1 MIRMEVKGLKE
12 LERDLLALGEKVAGR
27 VLASAGKEAMEIVSE
42 DMQQHAGYD
51 EDSSGPHLRDN
62 IKTTSRNRMKDSR
75 WNTVVTIRVGPS
87 REHTMKA
94 LAQEF
99 GTIKQVADPFMRPA
113 LDFNR
118 AKILRILAVRIR
130 EGIENNR

>member
-1 MIRMEVKGLKE
+1 MIRMEVKGLQD
-12 LERDLLALGEKVAGR
+12 LERQLLALGEKVAGK

-51 EDSSGPHLRDN
+51 ESSKGAHMRDN

-99 GTIKQVADPFMRPA
+99 GTVKQVPIPFMRPA

-118 AKILRILAVRIR
+118 AKILRVLAVRIR
-130 EGIENNR
+130 DGIENNR

>member
-1 MIRMEVKGLKE
+1 MEVKGLQE
-12 LERDLLALGEKVAGR
+12 LERQLVAMGDKIAVKV
-27 VLASAGKEAMEIVSE
+27 LSSAGKEAMQIVST

-51 EDSSGPHLRDN
+51 EESPGPHMRDN
-62 IKTTSRNRMKDSR
+62 IKTTSRNRMKDGR
-75 WNTVVTIRVGPS
+75 YLTVVTIRVGPS
-87 REHTMKA
+87 KEHTMKA

-99 GTIKQVADPFMRPA
+99 GTVKQVASPFMRPA

-118 AKILRILAVRIR
+118 SKILSILAVRLR

>member
-1 MIRMEVKGLKE
+1 MIRMEVKGLQE
-12 LERDLLALGEKVAGR
+12 LERQLVAMGDKIAVKV
-27 VLASAGKEAMEIVSE
+27 LSSAGKEAMQIVST

-51 EDSSGPHLRDN
+51 EKSPGTHMRDN
-62 IKTTSRNRMKDSR
+62 IKTTSRNRMKDGR
-75 WNTVVTIRVGPS
+75 FLTVVSIRVGPS
-87 REHTMKA
+87 KEHTMKA

-99 GTIKQVADPFMRPA
+99 GTVKQVASPFMRPA

-118 AKILRILAVRIR
+118 SKILSILAVRLR

>member
-1 MIRMEVKGLKE
+1 MIRMEVQGLQE
-12 LERDLLALGEKVAGR
+12 LDRQLAAMGEKIAVKVMAN
-27 VLASAGKEAMEIVSE
+27 AGKEAMQIVSA

-51 EDSSGPHLRDN
+51 EKSPGPHMRDN
-62 IKTTSRNRMKDSR
+62 IKTNSRNRLKDGR
-75 WNTVVTIRVGPS
+75 YLTVVTIRVGPS
-87 REHTMKA
+87 KEHTQKA

-99 GTIKQVADPFMRPA
+99 GTVKQVASPFMRPA

-118 AKILRILAVRIR
+118 SKILSILAVRLR

>member
-1 MIRMEVKGLKE
+1 
-12 LERDLLALGEKVAGR
+12 
-27 VLASAGKEAMEIVSE
+27 MEIVSE

-51 EDSSGPHLRDN
+51 ESSKGAHMRDN

-99 GTIKQVADPFMRPA
+99 GTVKQVAKPFIRPA
-113 LDFNR
+113 LDYNKQQVLKVLAIEIRYALENR
-118 AKILRILAVRIR
+118 
-130 EGIENNR
+130 

>member
-1 MIRMEVKGLKE
+1 MIRMEVKGLQD
-12 LERDLLALGEKVAGR
+12 LERQLAAMGEKIAVKVMAT
-27 VLASAGKEAMEIVSE
+27 AGKEAMQIVST

-51 EDSSGPHLRDN
+51 EKSPGPHMRDN
-62 IKTTSRNRMKDSR
+62 IKTSSRNRMKDGR
-75 WNTVVTIRVGPS
+75 FLTVVTIRVGPS
-87 REHTMKA
+87 KAHTQKA

-99 GTIKQVADPFMRPA
+99 GTVKQVASPFMRPA

-118 AKILRILAVRIR
+118 SKILSILAVRLR

>member
-1 MIRMEVKGLKE
+1 MIRMEVKGLQE
-12 LERDLLALGEKVAGR
+12 LERQLVAMGDKIAVKV
-27 VLASAGKEAMEIVSE
+27 LSSAGKEAMQIVST

-51 EDSSGPHLRDN
+51 EESPGPHMRDN
-62 IKTTSRNRMKDSR
+62 IKTTSRNRMKDGR
-75 WNTVVTIRVGPS
+75 YLTVVTIRVGPS
-87 REHTMKA
+87 KEHTMKA

-99 GTIKQVADPFMRPA
+99 GTVKQVASPFMRPA

-118 AKILRILAVRIR
+118 SKILSILAVRLR

>member
-1 MIRMEVKGLKE
+1 MIRMEVKGLQE
-12 LERDLLALGEKVAGR
+12 LERQLEAIGEKLAVK
-27 VLASAGKEAMEIVSE
+27 VLRQAGKEAMEVVTE
-42 DMQQHAGYD
+42 DMQQHAGFD
-51 EDSSGPHLRDN
+51 ESSDGLHMRDS
-62 IKTTSRNRMKDSR
+62 IKISSQNRMKDER
-75 WNTVVTIRVGPS
+75 WLTVVTIRVGPS

-99 GTIKQVADPFMRPA
+99 GTVKQVADPFMRPA

-118 AKILRILAVRIR
+118 EKILRILAVGIR